1 MQSDS
6 STRWRLELFLI
17 TLHKQKLIRF
27 SDLKKN

>member
-17 TLHKQKLIRF
+17 TLHKQKLMSITDF
-27 SDLKKN
+27 